1 MINIDPQGI
10 HIGVFYFRY
19 YGMLIM
25 FGAVLAAW
33 LTQRM
38 LRKMGQDPELVW
50 DGFFWVIILGII
62 GARIYHVLTPSKYS
76 GITTGYYL
84 QHPLQIIQMWDGG
97 LGMPGAL
104 IGGALGLYFFAKR
117 HNLTFALLLD
127 AAAPGVALA
136 QAIGRWGNFINQEL
150 YGQPTDLPWC
160 IKIDPMYRVPGFGDF
175 DCFHP
180 IFLYES
186 LWNLLNAVFLLWL
199 FRRYKKKLMPGDL
212 FLVYM
217 IMYPIGRFLLE
228 FLRLDYVQI
237 GGINFNQALMLI
249 VALCVSVVVFIRHRP
264 AARKT

>member
-1 MINIDPQGI
+1 
-10 HIGVFYFRY
+10 
-19 YGMLIM
+19 
-25 FGAVLAAW
+25 
-33 LTQRM
+33 
-38 LRKMGQDPELVW
+38 
-50 DGFFWVIILGII
+50 
-62 GARIYHVLTPSKYS
+62 
-76 GITTGYYL
+76 
-84 QHPLQIIQMWDGG
+84 
-97 LGMPGAL
+97 
-104 IGGALGLYFFAKR
+104 
-117 HNLTFALLLD
+117 
-127 AAAPGVALA
+127 
-136 QAIGRWGNFINQEL
+136 
-150 YGQPTDLPWC
+150 
-160 IKIDPMYRVPGFGDF
+160 MYRVPGFGDF